1 MAAQTAYVAWH
12 RRTTGRALQSL
23 GVFVLGLCAILGV
36 TAAVLG
42 TAVLVGQGVMP
53 EWAAAFEDEYSRPF
67 YAEFHAHP
75 VRESVWAALEVVAL
89 APIGF
94 ALRRWG
100 LRLRGL
106 EAGPAPAGYEGR
118 GVWLHA
124 VWRSD
129 GLRDALAVAWLALL
143 PFAWLLLRHCGGDGQ
158 GRMPEA
164 WPAALLPFDLGRTC
178 AYVAQGAT
186 DGGSHHFG
194 VIVVA
199 VGLTLA
205 ALLRL
210 GSIARRVRG
219 AFGRA

>member
-1 MAAQTAYVAWH
+1 
-12 RRTTGRALQSL
+12 
-23 GVFVLGLCAILGV
+23 VLGLCAILGV

-67 YAEFHAHP
+67 YAQFHAHP

-89 APIGF
+89 MPIGF

-100 LRLRGL
+100 LRLRGA
-106 EAGPAPAGYEGR
+106 EAGPSPAGYAGR
-118 GVWLHA
+118 IVGLQA
-124 VWRSD
+124 FWRSD
-129 GLRDALAVAWLALL
+129 GVRDALAVVCLALL
-143 PFAWLLLRHCGGDGQ
+143 PFAWPLLRHCGGDGQ
-158 GRMPEA
+158 GRMPDA
-164 WPAALLPFDLGRTC
+164 WPDVLLPYDLSRTC

-186 DGGSHHFG
+186 DGGSHHLG

-210 GSIARRVRG
+210 GSIARRARG
-219 AFGRA
+219 WFGRA